1 MSGPYVAAFLI
12 KGSYGEH
19 TPHPALRG
27 HLQSTRQEPST
38 AVALRHAPA
47 GAAPQGK
54 PFQFNILI
62 SVYPRFGGVFVLRQI
77 M

>member
-1 MSGPYVAAFLI
+1 MILPKPSPEG
-12 KGSYGEH
+12 
-19 TPHPALRG
+19 LR
-27 HLQSTRQEPST
+27 
-38 AVALRHAPA
+38 
-47 GAAPQGK
+47 PQGK